1 MFVLSP
7 KSPIIFPAMLT
18 TLKIK
23 NLALVEDLTWEPGA
37 GLVGVTGETGAG
49 KSMIVGALKLILG
62 ERANHDLIRRGES
75 TCTVEAMFELS
86 NRDQVNEM
94 LENAGLEPCEDSTL
108 VLKRSFSNS
117 GSNKQFINCSAS
129 TLAMLKSLGDVLI
142 DLHGPHDH
150 QSLLSRDRQLAML
163 DEYSQLEAPAK
174 KFRQAWREWQQA
186 LTDFEE
192 LRDEE
197 RSGGQEMDLLRF
209 QVEEIEAANLD
220 AKEADELDQR
230 YKLANN
236 STRLV
241 DATNAA
247 GNQLNETILPSLIE
261 VQRSLRELEQ
271 LDSSALEITSGFD
284 SAYIELEELS
294 QALTNYLEKLD
305 NDPESLRQMEQRI
318 DLLET
323 LRRKYGNSIEEVIAH
338 GAEASE
344 KLARIDNRGDE
355 LKRLEAEV
363 AKAEKNVTRLG
374 QALSKKRRDSAPRL
388 AREISK
394 HLEDLGFKQSKFE
407 IQLEP
412 LNSPELKGL
421 EQADFVFAPNP
432 GEPPKPLRVIASSGE
447 MSRVMLAVKSA
458 LAEQDQIPLMVFDEI
473 DANVGGEIA
482 HAVGAKMSSLG
493 EKHQVVAI
501 THLPPVAASA
511 HCHYVVS
518 KEFSKNNTRSTLK
531 EVNGESRVSELSRM
545 LGGGGKSADAHAE
558 TLLAGKSP

>member
-1 MFVLSP
+1 
-7 KSPIIFPAMLT
+7 MLT

-49 KSMIVGALKLILG
+49 KSMIIGALKLILG
-62 ERANHDLIRRGES
+62 ERAKRDHIRSGES
-75 TCTVEAMFELS
+75 ACTIEAAFELS
-86 NRDQVNEM
+86 NRTQVNEF
-94 LENAGLEPCEDSTL
+94 LENAGLEPCEDNTL
-108 VLKRSFSNS
+108 VLKRSFDS
-117 GSNKQFINCSAS
+117 GGGNRQFVNCSPS
-129 TLAMLKSLGDVLI
+129 TLAVMKSLGDMLI

-163 DEYSQLEAPAK
+163 DEYSQLGEAAQK
-174 KFRQAWREWQQA
+174 YRQSWREWQHLLA
-186 LTDFEE
+186 DFHQ
-192 LRDEE
+192 LRDAE
-197 RSGGQEMDLLRF
+197 RSSGQELELLRY
-209 QVEEIEAANLD
+209 QVEEIEAAGLD
-220 AKEADELDQR
+220 VEEAAELDQR

-241 DATNAA
+241 QAAATAT
-247 GNQLNETILPSLIE
+247 GQLGETVLPALTE
-261 VQRSLRELEQ
+261 VQRALRELEQ
-271 LDSSALEITSGFD
+271 LDPATLEMTSGFD
-284 SAYIELEELS
+284 SASIELEDLS
-294 QALTNYLEKLD
+294 QALADYIDKLD
-305 NDPESLRQMEQRI
+305 LDPESLRAMEQRI
-318 DLLET
+318 DLLEN

-338 GAEASE
+338 GERAAE
-344 KLARIDNRGDE
+344 KLARIDNRGEE
-355 LKRLEAEV
+355 LQRLEAAV
-363 AKAEKNVTRLG
+363 AEAGNKTQSQG
-374 QALSKKRRDSAPRL
+374 QALSKKRRNAAPRL
-388 AREISK
+388 AKEISR
-394 HLEDLGFKQSKFE
+394 HLKDLGFKQSKFE

-412 LNSPELKGL
+412 LDSPGLKGL

-482 HAVGAKMSSLG
+482 HAVGAKMASLG

-501 THLPPVAASA
+501 THLPPVAAAA

-518 KEFSKNNTRSTLK
+518 KEFSKNSTRSTLK
-531 EVNGESRVSELSRM
+531 EVTGKSRVAELSRM

-558 TLLAGKSP
+558 TLLAGKKSPNS

>member
-1 MFVLSP
+1 
-7 KSPIIFPAMLT
+7 MLT

-49 KSMIVGALKLILG
+49 KSMIIGALKLILG
-62 ERANHDLIRRGES
+62 ERAKRDHIRRGES
-75 TCTVEAMFELS
+75 NCTIEAAFELS
-86 NRDQVNEM
+86 NRTQVNEF
-94 LENAGLEPCEDSTL
+94 LENAGLEPCEDNTL
-108 VLKRSFSNS
+108 VLKRSFDSG
-117 GSNKQFINCSAS
+117 GSNRQFINCSPS
-129 TLAMLKSLGDVLI
+129 TLAVMKSLGDMLI

-163 DEYSQLEAPAK
+163 DEYSQLGEAAQK
-174 KFRQAWREWQQA
+174 YRQSWRQWQHLLA
-186 LTDFEE
+186 DFHH
-192 LRDEE
+192 LRDAE
-197 RSGGQEMDLLRF
+197 RSSGQELELLRY
-209 QVEEIEAANLD
+209 QVEEIEAAELD
-220 AKEADELDQR
+220 AQEAAELDQR

-241 DATNAA
+241 QAA
-247 GNQLNETILPSLIE
+247 GTATGQLSETVLPALAE
-261 VQRSLRELEQ
+261 VQRALRELEQ
-271 LDSSALEITSGFD
+271 LDPATLEMTSGFD
-284 SAYIELEELS
+284 SASIELEDLS
-294 QALTNYLEKLD
+294 QALTDYIDKLD
-305 NDPESLRQMEQRI
+305 LDPESLRAMEQRI
-318 DLLET
+318 DLLEN

-338 GAEASE
+338 GEQAAE
-344 KLARIDNRGDE
+344 KLARIDNRGEE
-355 LKRLEAEV
+355 LQRLEAEV
-363 AKAEKNVTRLG
+363 AEAERKTQSLG
-374 QALSKKRRDSAPRL
+374 QALSKKRRSAAPRL
-388 AREISK
+388 AKEISR
-394 HLEDLGFKQSKFE
+394 HLKDLGFKQSKFE

-412 LNSPELKGL
+412 LDSPGLKGL

-482 HAVGAKMSSLG
+482 HAVGAKMASLG

-501 THLPPVAASA
+501 THLPPVAAAA

-518 KEFSKNNTRSTLK
+518 KEFSKNSTRSTLK
-531 EVNGESRVSELSRM
+531 EVTGKSRVAELSRM

-558 TLLAGKSP
+558 TLLAGKKSPLPHP